1 MILIAQYKHYAF
13 FFSLLIGCLTTNTLA
28 PASMLR
34 APKISSLLLRW
45 LWSVSGDCGGGCG
58 GGWGEILLVRD
69 PPPLPTLLTT
79 NHKSPPPS
87 SRKVTMH
94 ARPGEMRLN
103 FGKNKT
109 KRVEILFW
117 HSSFFLAA
125 IGKLLNLWL
134 EIASCIE
141 PMALLLRFH
150 WTATC
155 FTAIPLH
162 LRFGSLP
169 CYQISLFSGTESED
183 QNYINNAVHKLR
195 DKFT

>member
-1 MILIAQYKHYAF
+1 MH
-13 FFSLLIGCLTTNTLA
+13 FSFLFCFCFVLSTNTLA

-34 APKISSLLLRW
+34 APKISSLPLIVVR
-45 LWSVSGDCGGGCG
+45 SVSGDCGGGSC

-94 ARPGEMRLN
+94 ARPGEMRLS

-117 HSSFFLAA
+117 HFSFFLAA

-134 EIASCIE
+134 GIASCIE
-141 PMALLLRFH
+141 PTALWLRFH

-155 FTAIPLH
+155 FAAIPLH
-162 LRFGSLP
+162 LQFGSLHFDA
-169 CYQISLFSGTESED
+169 I
-183 QNYINNAVHKLR
+183 K
-195 DKFT
+195 

>member
-13 FFSLLIGCLTTNTLA
+13 FFSLLFLFCFVYKYFGTCFYA
-28 PASMLR
+28 
-34 APKISSLLLRW
+34 KSSKDLFSSPPLIVVR
-45 LWSVSGDCGGGCG
+45 SVSGDCGGGC

-134 EIASCIE
+134 GIASCIE
-141 PMALLLRFH
+141 PRALWLRFH
-150 WTATC
+150 WTGTC
-155 FTAIPLH
+155 FAAIPLH
-162 LRFGSLP
+162 LQFGSLHFHA
-169 CYQISLFSGTESED
+169 I
-183 QNYINNAVHKLR
+183 K
-195 DKFT
+195 

>member
-1 MILIAQYKHYAF
+1 MH
-13 FFSLLIGCLTTNTLA
+13 FSFLFCFCFVLSTNTLA

-34 APKISSLLLRW
+34 APKISSLPLIVVR
-45 LWSVSGDCGGGCG
+45 SVSGDCGGGSC

-134 EIASCIE
+134 GIASCIE
-141 PMALLLRFH
+141 PTALWLRFH
-150 WTATC
+150 WTASC
-155 FTAIPLH
+155 FALAIWLT
-162 LRFGSLP
+162 SLP
-169 CYQISLFSGTESED
+169 CNQISLLSETESED
-183 QNYINNAVHKLR
+183 QDYGNNAVHKLR
-195 DKFT
+195 KKNFM